1 MVILMNN
8 MKVNALY
15 SVNRTQPD
23 SRQIGI
29 TINLLF
35 EGACFGKYLFS
46 LEAINAAAPDIQN
59 IPIVDEDGTCGVGV
73 IPESAGSRW
82 TKLLV
87 GGKWRNYL
95 QVDALLWTKM
105 QDKLPDFQEN
115 SKDFYN
121 IEVDLTDIDAKLQD
135 NGLYAVSS
143 FQVGGCRLTQ
153 QVADYTA
160 FTSRYGSLPKR

>member
-1 MVILMNN
+1 MALDKLTVP
-8 MKVNALY
+8 ALY
-15 SVNRTQPD
+15 TVNSTQPD
-23 SRQIGI
+23 TRKIEI
-29 TINLLF
+29 TMNLLF

-59 IPIVDEDGTCGVGV
+59 ISIADEDGTCGVGV
-73 IPESAGSRW
+73 IPESAGSHW

-105 QDKLPDFQEN
+105 QDKMPDFEN
-115 SKDFYN
+115 SKDFQN
-121 IEVDLTDIDAKLQD
+121 IEVDLINVEAELQD
-135 NGLYAVSS
+135 DGLYAVSS

-160 FTSRYGSLPKR
+160 FTSRYGSLPKK

>member
-1 MVILMNN
+1 MALDNLTIP
-8 MKVNALY
+8 ALY
-15 SVNRTQPD
+15 SVNSVQPD
-23 SRQIGI
+23 SRQIEI

-46 LEAINAAAPDIQN
+46 FEAINAATSDIQN

-95 QVDALLWTKM
+95 QVDALLWAKM
-105 QDKLPDFQEN
+105 QDI
-115 SKDFYN
+115 SK
-121 IEVDLTDIDAKLQD
+121 I
-135 NGLYAVSS
+135 S
-143 FQVGGCRLTQ
+143 
-153 QVADYTA
+153 
-160 FTSRYGSLPKR
+160 

>member
-1 MVILMNN
+1 MRELTIP
-8 MKVNALY
+8 ASY
-15 SVNRTQPD
+15 SVNSAQPD
-23 SRQIGI
+23 SRQIEI

-59 IPIVDEDGTCGVGV
+59 IPIIGEDGTCGVGV

-105 QDKLPDFQEN
+105 QDKLLDFQEN

-121 IEVDLTDIDAKLQD
+121 IEVDLLNIVAKLQD

-153 QVADYTA
+153 QAVDYTA

>member
-1 MVILMNN
+1 MRELTIP
-8 MKVNALY
+8 ASY
-15 SVNRTQPD
+15 SVNSAQPD
-23 SRQIGI
+23 SRQIEI
-29 TINLLF
+29 TIDLLF

-59 IPIVDEDGTCGVGV
+59 ISIADEEGTCGVGV
-73 IPESAGSRW
+73 IPESADSRW
-82 TKLLV
+82 TQLLV

-105 QDKLPDFQEN
+105 QDKLLDFQEN

-121 IEVDLTDIDAKLQD
+121 IEVDLLNIVAKLQD

-153 QVADYTA
+153 QDTDYTA

>member
-1 MVILMNN
+1 MVMLMND
-8 MKVNALY
+8 MKVKALY
-15 SVNRTQPD
+15 SVNSTQPD
-23 SRQIGI
+23 SRQIEI

-35 EGACFGKYLFS
+35 EGACFGKCLFS

-105 QDKLPDFQEN
+105 QDKLPDFEN
-115 SKDFYN
+115 GKDFHN
-121 IEVDLTDIDAKLQD
+121 IEVNLLNIDAELQD

>member
-1 MVILMNN
+1 MVMSMANN
-8 MKVNALY
+8 ITISALY
-15 SVNRTQPD
+15 SINSTQSD
-23 SRQIGI
+23 SRQIEI

-35 EGACFGKYLFS
+35 EGACFSKYLFS

-59 IPIVDEDGTCGVGV
+59 IPIVDEDGMCGVGV

-105 QDKLPDFQEN
+105 QDKLPNLDDN
-115 SKDFYN
+115 KDFYN
-121 IEVDLTDIDAKLQD
+121 IEVDLINIDAELQD
-135 NGLYAVSS
+135 DGLYAVSS

-153 QVADYTA
+153 QAADYTT
-160 FTSRYGSLPKR
+160 FTSRYGSLPKG

>member
-1 MVILMNN
+1 MRELTIP
-8 MKVNALY
+8 ASY
-15 SVNRTQPD
+15 SVNSAQPD
-23 SRQIGI
+23 SRQIEI

-59 IPIVDEDGTCGVGV
+59 ISIADEEGTCGVGV

-105 QDKLPDFQEN
+105 QDKLLDFQEN

-121 IEVDLTDIDAKLQD
+121 IEVDLLNIVAKLQD

-153 QVADYTA
+153 QAVDYTA
-160 FTSRYGSLPKR
+160 FTSRYSNLPKR

>member
-1 MVILMNN
+1 
-8 MKVNALY
+8 MKELTVPALY
-15 SVNRTQPD
+15 TVNSTQPD
-23 SRQIGI
+23 SRQIEI
-29 TINLLF
+29 TVNLLF

-59 IPIVDEDGTCGVGV
+59 ISIADEEGACGVGV

-105 QDKLPDFQEN
+105 QDKLLDFQEN

-121 IEVDLTDIDAKLQD
+121 IEVDLLNIVAKLQD

-153 QVADYTA
+153 QAVDYTA

>member
-1 MVILMNN
+1 MELTIP
-8 MKVNALY
+8 ALY
-15 SVNRTQPD
+15 TVNSTQPD
-23 SRQIGI
+23 SRQIEI

-59 IPIVDEDGTCGVGV
+59 IPIIGEDGTCGVGV

-87 GGKWRNYL
+87 DGKWRNYL

-105 QDKLPDFQEN
+105 QDKLLDFQEN

-121 IEVDLTDIDAKLQD
+121 IEVDLLNIVAKLQD

-153 QVADYTA
+153 QAVDYTA

>member
-1 MVILMNN
+1 MALDKLTVP
-8 MKVNALY
+8 ALY
-15 SVNRTQPD
+15 TINSTQPD
-23 SRQIGI
+23 TRQIEI
-29 TINLLF
+29 TANLLF
-35 EGACFGKYLFS
+35 EGACFGKYLFP

-59 IPIVDEDGTCGVGV
+59 IPIVDEDGMCGVGV

-105 QDKLPDFQEN
+105 QDKLPNLDDN
-115 SKDFYN
+115 KDFYN
-121 IEVDLTDIDAKLQD
+121 IVVDLINIDAELQD
-135 NGLYAVSS
+135 DGLYAVSS

-153 QVADYTA
+153 QAADYTT
-160 FTSRYGSLPKR
+160 FTSRYGSLPKG

>member
-1 MVILMNN
+1 MALDNLTIP
-8 MKVNALY
+8 ALY

-95 QVDALLWTKM
+95 QVDALLWAKM
-105 QDKLPDFQEN
+105 QDKLPDFEN
-115 SKDFYN
+115 SKDFHN
-121 IEVDLTDIDAKLQD
+121 IEVDLLNIDAELQD
-135 NGLYAVSS
+135 DGLYAVSS

-153 QVADYTA
+153 QAIDYTA
-160 FTSRYGSLPKR
+160 FTSRYGNLPKR

>member
-1 MVILMNN
+1 M
-8 MKVNALY
+8 
-15 SVNRTQPD
+15 
-23 SRQIGI
+23 
-29 TINLLF
+29 
-35 EGACFGKYLFS
+35 
-46 LEAINAAAPDIQN
+46 
-59 IPIVDEDGTCGVGV
+59 CGVGV

-87 GGKWRNYL
+87 SGKWRNYL

>member
-1 MVILMNN
+1 MDRLTVP
-8 MKVNALY
+8 ALY
-15 SVNRTQPD
+15 TVNNTQPD
-23 SRQIGI
+23 TRQIEI
-29 TINLLF
+29 TMNLLF

-46 LEAINAAAPDIQN
+46 FEAINAAAPDIQN
-59 IPIVDEDGTCGVGV
+59 ISIADEEGTCGVGV

-105 QDKLPDFQEN
+105 QDKLPDFEN
-115 SKDFYN
+115 SKDFQN
-121 IEVDLTDIDAKLQD
+121 IEVDLINVEAELQD
-135 NGLYAVSS
+135 DGLYAVSS
-143 FQVGGCRLTQ
+143 FQVDGCRLTQ

-160 FTSRYGSLPKR
+160 FTSRYGSLPKK

>member
-1 MVILMNN
+1 MDKLTVP
-8 MKVNALY
+8 ALY
-15 SVNRTQPD
+15 TVNSTQPD
-23 SRQIGI
+23 TRKIEI
-29 TINLLF
+29 TMNLLF

-59 IPIVDEDGTCGVGV
+59 ISIADEDGTCGVGV

-87 GGKWRNYL
+87 DGKWRNYL

-105 QDKLPDFQEN
+105 QDKLPDLDDN
-115 SKDFYN
+115 KDFRS
-121 IEVDLTDIDAKLQD
+121 IEVDLINIDAELQND
-135 NGLYAVSS
+135 GLYAVSS

-153 QVADYTA
+153 QATDYTA

>member
-1 MVILMNN
+1 MVMSMNDI
-8 MKVNALY
+8 KVKALY
-15 SVNRTQPD
+15 SVNSAQPD
-23 SRQIGI
+23 SRQIEI

-46 LEAINAAAPDIQN
+46 LEAINATAPDIQN

-115 SKDFYN
+115 SKDFCN
-121 IEVDLTDIDAKLQD
+121 IEVDLTNIESDLQE

-153 QVADYTA
+153 QDADYST

>member
-1 MVILMNN
+1 MDNLTIP
-8 MKVNALY
+8 ALY
-15 SVNRTQPD
+15 SVNSVQPD
-23 SRQIGI
+23 SRQIEI

-35 EGACFGKYLFS
+35 EGACFGKYLFP
-46 LEAINAAAPDIQN
+46 LKAIDVAAPDVQN
-59 IPIVDEDGTCGVGV
+59 IPIADEEGACGVGV

-115 SKDFYN
+115 KDFRS
-121 IEVDLTDIDAKLQD
+121 IEVDLINIDTELQD
-135 NGLYAVSS
+135 DGLYAVSS

-153 QVADYTA
+153 QATDYTA

>member
-1 MVILMNN
+1 MALDRLTVP
-8 MKVNALY
+8 ALY
-15 SVNRTQPD
+15 TVNSTQPD
-23 SRQIGI
+23 SRQIEI
-29 TINLLF
+29 TLDLIF
-35 EGACFGKYLFS
+35 EGACFSKCLFS
-46 LEAINAAAPDIQN
+46 LDSINAAAPDIQN
-59 IPIVDEDGTCGVGV
+59 ISIADEDGTCGVGV

-115 SKDFYN
+115 SKDFCN
-121 IEVDLTDIDAKLQD
+121 IEVDLTNIESDLQD
-135 NGLYAVSS
+135 DGLYAVSS
-143 FQVGGCRLTQ
+143 FQVDGCRLTQ

-160 FTSRYGSLPKR
+160 FTSRYGSLPKK

>member
-1 MVILMNN
+1 MALDNLTIP
-8 MKVNALY
+8 ALY
-15 SVNRTQPD
+15 SVNSTQPD
-23 SRQIGI
+23 SRQIEI

-59 IPIVDEDGTCGVGV
+59 IPIIGEDGTCGVGV

-105 QDKLPDFQEN
+105 QDKLLDFQEN

-121 IEVDLTDIDAKLQD
+121 IEVDLLNIVAKLQD

-153 QVADYTA
+153 QAVDYTA

>member
-1 MVILMNN
+1 
-8 MKVNALY
+8 MKELTVPALY
-15 SVNRTQPD
+15 TVNSTQPD
-23 SRQIGI
+23 SRQIEI
-29 TINLLF
+29 TLDLIF

-46 LEAINAAAPDIQN
+46 FEAINAATSDIQN

-105 QDKLPDFQEN
+105 QDKLPNLDDN
-115 SKDFYN
+115 KDFYN
-121 IEVDLTDIDAKLQD
+121 IEVDLTDIESDLQE
-135 NGLYAVSS
+135 NGLYAVSAFS
-143 FQVGGCRLTQ
+143 VIGCRLTQ
-153 QVADYTA
+153 QATDYST

>member
-1 MVILMNN
+1 MALDKLTVP
-8 MKVNALY
+8 ALY
-15 SVNRTQPD
+15 TVNSTQPD
-23 SRQIGI
+23 TRKIEI
-29 TINLLF
+29 TMNLLF

-59 IPIVDEDGTCGVGV
+59 ISIADEDGTCGVGV

-87 GGKWRNYL
+87 DGKWRNYL

-121 IEVDLTDIDAKLQD
+121 IEVDLADVESDLQG
-135 NGLYAVSS
+135 NGLYVVSTFS
-143 FQVGGCRLTQ
+143 VIGCRLTQ
-153 QVADYTA
+153 QAADYST
-160 FTSRYGSLPKR
+160 FSNRYGKLPKR

>member
-1 MVILMNN
+1 MELTIP
-8 MKVNALY
+8 ALY
-15 SVNRTQPD
+15 TVNSAQPD

-29 TINLLF
+29 TINLMF
-35 EGACFGKYLFS
+35 DGACFGKHLFP
-46 LEAINAAAPDIQN
+46 LKAINAAAPDIQN
-59 IPIVDEDGTCGVGV
+59 IPIVDEDGMCGVGV

-105 QDKLPDFQEN
+105 QDKMPDFQEN

-121 IEVDLTDIDAKLQD
+121 IEVDLTDIESDLQE
-135 NGLYAVSS
+135 NGLYAVSAFS
-143 FQVGGCRLTQ
+143 VIGCRLTQ
-153 QVADYTA
+153 QATDYST
-160 FTSRYGSLPKR
+160 FSNRYGKLPKR

>member
-1 MVILMNN
+1 MELTIP
-8 MKVNALY
+8 ALY
-15 SVNRTQPD
+15 TVNSVQPD
-23 SRQIGI
+23 SRQIEI

-35 EGACFGKYLFS
+35 EGACFGKCLFS

-59 IPIVDEDGTCGVGV
+59 IPIVDEDGMCGVGV

-87 GGKWRNYL
+87 DGKWRNYL

-105 QDKLPDFQEN
+105 QDKLSDFEN
-115 SKDFYN
+115 SKDFHN
-121 IEVDLTDIDAKLQD
+121 IEVDLLNIDAELQD
-135 NGLYAVSS
+135 DGLYAVSS

-153 QVADYTA
+153 QAIDYTA
-160 FTSRYGSLPKR
+160 FTSRYGNLPKR

>member
-1 MVILMNN
+1 MALDNLTIP
-8 MKVNALY
+8 ALY
-15 SVNRTQPD
+15 SVNSVQPD
-23 SRQIGI
+23 SRQIEI

-46 LEAINAAAPDIQN
+46 FEAINAATSDIQN

-105 QDKLPDFQEN
+105 QDKLPNLDDN
-115 SKDFYN
+115 KDFYN
-121 IEVDLTDIDAKLQD
+121 IEVDLTDIESDLQE

-153 QVADYTA
+153 QDADYST

>member
-1 MVILMNN
+1 M
-8 MKVNALY
+8 ALDKLTVPASY
-15 SVNRTQPD
+15 TINSTQPD
-23 SRQIGI
+23 TRQIEI
-29 TINLLF
+29 TVNLLF

-59 IPIVDEDGTCGVGV
+59 ISIADEEGTCGVGV

-82 TKLLV
+82 TTLLV
-87 GGKWRNYL
+87 DGKWRNYL

-115 SKDFYN
+115 KDFRS
-121 IEVDLTDIDAKLQD
+121 IEVDLINIDAELQD
-135 NGLYAVSS
+135 DGLYAVSS

-153 QVADYTA
+153 QDTDYTA
-160 FTSRYGSLPKR
+160 FTSRYSNLPKR

>member
-1 MVILMNN
+1 MDRLTVP
-8 MKVNALY
+8 ALY
-15 SVNRTQPD
+15 TINSTQPD
-23 SRQIGI
+23 SRQIEI
-29 TINLLF
+29 TLNLIF

-46 LEAINAAAPDIQN
+46 LDFINAAAPDIQN
-59 IPIVDEDGTCGVGV
+59 ISVTDESGSYGVGV

-105 QDKLPDFQEN
+105 QDKLPDYEN
-115 SKDFYN
+115 SKDFHN
-121 IEVDLTDIDAKLQD
+121 IEVDLLDIDAELQD
-135 NGLYAVSS
+135 DGLYVVSS

-153 QVADYTA
+153 QAIDYTA
-160 FTSRYGSLPKR
+160 FTNRYGNLPKR

>member
-1 MVILMNN
+1 MELTIP
-8 MKVNALY
+8 ALY
-15 SVNRTQPD
+15 TVNSTQPD
-23 SRQIGI
+23 SRQIEI
-29 TINLLF
+29 TLDLLF
-35 EGACFGKYLFS
+35 ERACFGKYLFS

-59 IPIVDEDGTCGVGV
+59 IPVTDEDGTCGVGV

-105 QDKLPDFQEN
+105 QDKLPNLDDN
-115 SKDFYN
+115 KDFYN
-121 IEVDLTDIDAKLQD
+121 IEVDLINIDAELQD
-135 NGLYAVSS
+135 DGLYAVSS

-153 QVADYTA
+153 QAADYTT
-160 FTSRYGSLPKR
+160 FTSRYGSLPKG

>member
-1 MVILMNN
+1 MALDRLTIP
-8 MKVNALY
+8 ALY
-15 SVNRTQPD
+15 SINSAQLD
-23 SRQIGI
+23 SRQIDI
-29 TINLLF
+29 TVNLLC
-35 EGACFGKYLFS
+35 EGACISKYLFS
-46 LEAINAAAPDIQN
+46 LEAINAVAPDIQN
-59 IPIVDEDGTCGVGV
+59 ISIADEEGACGVGV

-105 QDKLPDFQEN
+105 QDKLPDLDDN
-115 SKDFYN
+115 KDFRS
-121 IEVDLTDIDAKLQD
+121 IEVDLINIDAELQND
-135 NGLYAVSS
+135 GLYAVSS

-153 QVADYTA
+153 QATDYTA

>member
-1 MVILMNN
+1 MELTIP
-8 MKVNALY
+8 ALY
-15 SVNRTQPD
+15 TVNSTQPD
-23 SRQIGI
+23 SRQIDI
-29 TINLLF
+29 TLDLFF
-35 EGACFGKYLFS
+35 EGACFSKYLFS

-59 IPIVDEDGTCGVGV
+59 IPITDEDGTCGVGV

-105 QDKLPDFQEN
+105 QDKLPDLDDN
-115 SKDFYN
+115 KDFYN
-121 IEVDLTDIDAKLQD
+121 IEVDLTDIKSHLQED
-135 NGLYAVSS
+135 GLYAVSS

-153 QVADYTA
+153 QAADYTT
-160 FTSRYGSLPKR
+160 FSSRYGSLPKG

>member
-1 MVILMNN
+1 MELTIP
-8 MKVNALY
+8 ALY
-15 SVNRTQPD
+15 TVNSKQPD
-23 SRQIGI
+23 SRQIEI

-59 IPIVDEDGTCGVGV
+59 IPIIGEDGTCGVGV

-105 QDKLPDFQEN
+105 QDKLLDFQEN

-121 IEVDLTDIDAKLQD
+121 IEVDLLNIVAKLQD

-153 QVADYTA
+153 QAVDYTA

>member
-1 MVILMNN
+1 MELTIP
-8 MKVNALY
+8 ALY
-15 SVNRTQPD
+15 TVNSTQPD
-23 SRQIGI
+23 SRQIEI

-35 EGACFGKYLFS
+35 EGACFGKYRFS

-59 IPIVDEDGTCGVGV
+59 IPIIGEDGTCGVGV

-105 QDKLPDFQEN
+105 QDKLLDFQEN

-121 IEVDLTDIDAKLQD
+121 IEVDLLNIVAKLQD

-153 QVADYTA
+153 QAVDYTA

>member
-1 MVILMNN
+1 MRELTIP
-8 MKVNALY
+8 ASY
-15 SVNRTQPD
+15 SVNSAQPD
-23 SRQIGI
+23 SRQIEI
-29 TINLLF
+29 TVNLLF

-59 IPIVDEDGTCGVGV
+59 ISIADEEGTCGVGV

-82 TKLLV
+82 TTLLV
-87 GGKWRNYL
+87 DGKWRNYL

-105 QDKLPDFQEN
+105 QDKLPDFEN
-115 SKDFYN
+115 SKDFHN
-121 IEVDLTDIDAKLQD
+121 IEVDLINIDAELQD
-135 NGLYAVSS
+135 DGLYAVSS

-153 QVADYTA
+153 QATDYTA

>member
-1 MVILMNN
+1 MALDKLTVP
-8 MKVNALY
+8 ALY
-15 SVNRTQPD
+15 TINSTQPD
-23 SRQIGI
+23 TRQIEI
-29 TINLLF
+29 TANLLF

-59 IPIVDEDGTCGVGV
+59 IPIVDEDGMCGVGV

-105 QDKLPDFQEN
+105 QDKLPNLDDN
-115 SKDFYN
+115 KDFYN
-121 IEVDLTDIDAKLQD
+121 IEVDLINIDAELQD
-135 NGLYAVSS
+135 DGLYAVSS

-153 QVADYTA
+153 QAADYTT
-160 FTSRYGSLPKR
+160 FTSRYGSLPKG

>member
-1 MVILMNN
+1 MRELTIP
-8 MKVNALY
+8 ASY
-15 SVNRTQPD
+15 SVNSAQPD
-23 SRQIGI
+23 SRQIEI
-29 TINLLF
+29 TVNLLF

-59 IPIVDEDGTCGVGV
+59 ISIADEEGTCGVGV

-82 TKLLV
+82 TTLLV
-87 GGKWRNYL
+87 DGKWRNYL

-105 QDKLPDFQEN
+105 QDKLLDFQEN

-121 IEVDLTDIDAKLQD
+121 IEVDLLNIVAKLQD

-153 QVADYTA
+153 QAVDYTA